1 MFAEGSSLKVHCYF
15 IPLTSVLILLIP
27 SASKNEIF
35 LEIFGNSRKLR
46 SFKKNQREKSQVKL
60 LFVFRNLF
68 GADLKD
74 FQVSKNSFLSHPLS

>member
-46 SFKKNQREKSQVKL
+46 SF
-60 LFVFRNLF
+60 
-68 GADLKD
+68 
-74 FQVSKNSFLSHPLS
+74 